1 MSLVVEMS
9 GCFIVTA
16 CASQLKSNIMLL
28 LREPVQSLDWVPGK
42 KKLDWVIELSSL
54 ISLITGVFD
63 RDSSRQHMESQM
75 GVYEG
80 AKLRNAAC
88 LGKYDKQKDIPL

>member
-42 KKLDWVIELSSL
+42 KKMDWVIELS
-54 ISLITGVFD
+54 SLITGVFD
-63 RDSSRQHMESQM
+63 RDSSRHMESSTSREISS
-75 GVYEG
+75 V
-80 AKLRNAAC
+80 LDSDNH
-88 LGKYDKQKDIPL
+88 PLIR